1 MCDPVTIMTT
11 IAVVGAATETIG
23 QMQSA
28 KAQQKAIDAQL
39 ATTQQEIRVA
49 QTAEL
54 NERQRVAR
62 KEQARIKVAA
72 GEAGLNI
79 GGGGSVEALLKDS
92 LMQNQLSAE
101 RTNLNAESQQRAAA
115 AEANSMSSRIQ
126 SPTILGAGLR
136 IATAGAQGYYGGKSI
151 QLQQSAAAKGPN

>member
-1 MCDPVTIMTT
+1 
-11 IAVVGAATETIG
+11 
-23 QMQSA
+23 MQSA
-28 KAQQKAIDAQL
+28 KAQQKTIDSQL
-39 ATTQQEIRVA
+39 ATQQQEIRVA
-49 QTAEL
+49 EVSEL

-79 GGGGSVEALLKDS
+79 GGSVEALLKDS
-92 LMQNQLSAE
+92 LFQNQLANE
-101 RTNLNAESQQRAAA
+101 RTRLNAESQQRSAA

-151 QLQQSAAAKGPN
+151 QLQQANVAKGPQ

>member
-1 MCDPVTIMTT
+1 MTT

-72 GEAGLNI
+72 GEAGLKI
-79 GGGGSVEALLKDS
+79 GGG
-92 LMQNQLSAE
+92 
-101 RTNLNAESQQRAAA
+101 R
-115 AEANSMSSRIQ
+115 
-126 SPTILGAGLR
+126 
-136 IATAGAQGYYGGKSI
+136 
-151 QLQQSAAAKGPN
+151 

>member
-1 MCDPVTIMTT
+1 MTT

-39 ATTQQEIRVA
+39 ATQQQEIRVA
-49 QTAEL
+49 EVAEL

-79 GGGGSVEALLKDS
+79 GGSVEALLKDS
-92 LMQNQLSAE
+92 LFQNQLASE
-101 RTNLNAESQQRAAA
+101 RTRLNAESQQNAAI
-115 AEANSMSSRIQ
+115 AEANSMHSRIQ

-136 IATAGAQGYYGGKSI
+136 IASADAQGYYGGKSLQI
-151 QLQQSAAAKGPN
+151 QQTNASKGPQ

>member
-1 MCDPVTIMTT
+1 MTT

-79 GGGGSVEALLKDS
+79 GGSVEALLKDS

-115 AEANSMSSRIQ
+115 AEANSMSIPHPVADHSRRG
-126 SPTILGAGLR
+126 PPHRNARAPKDT
-136 IATAGAQGYYGGKSI
+136 TAARAS
-151 QLQQSAAAKGPN
+151 SFSRAAAAKGPN